1 MAKLEI
7 RRFKTVRMLLVV
19 AENKE
24 ESKLMDFV
32 FGSQIPTRV
41 CGEMTLADGYCEHYI
56 ALQKGAKVKEE

>member
-1 MAKLEI
+1 
-7 RRFKTVRMLLVV
+7 MLLVV